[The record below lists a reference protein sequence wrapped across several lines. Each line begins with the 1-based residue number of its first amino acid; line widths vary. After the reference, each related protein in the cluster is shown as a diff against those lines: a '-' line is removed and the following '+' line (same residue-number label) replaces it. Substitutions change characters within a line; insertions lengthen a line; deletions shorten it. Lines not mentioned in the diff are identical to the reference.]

1 MNNRQLK
8 QFAAATSETPRLQ
21 KLPSKNCHLTIMR
34 NCGNE
39 TVTNWWPFIYDLLIP
54 HTLHNHD
61 SLMIFLFGNLESLET
76 RMQHLSNLLLLGE
89 ARKTVYFFLYW
100 RKNLVDCAA
109 CFFFFI
115 TSMIQIILLKFK
127 IAPLLDSIEQ

>member
-1 MNNRQLK
+1 
-8 QFAAATSETPRLQ
+8 
-21 KLPSKNCHLTIMR
+21 MR

-39 TVTNWWPFIYDLLIP
+39 TVTNWRPFIYDLLIP

-61 SLMIFLFGNLESLET
+61 SRMIFLFGNLESLET
-76 RMQHLSNLLLLGE
+76 QMQHLSNLLLLGE

-100 RKNLVDCAA
+100 QKNLVDCAA
-109 CFFFFI
+109 CFFIFI
-115 TSMIQIILLKFK
+115 TSMIQMILLKFK